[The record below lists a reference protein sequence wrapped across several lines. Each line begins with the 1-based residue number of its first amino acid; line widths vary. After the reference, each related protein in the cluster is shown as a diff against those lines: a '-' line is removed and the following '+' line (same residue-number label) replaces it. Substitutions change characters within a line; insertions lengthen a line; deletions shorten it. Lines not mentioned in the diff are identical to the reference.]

1 MVKIN
6 RRQATQVRTGAE
18 RGRNVTGGEVLA
30 IYMNGETL
38 SNNHKMVRARCGG
51 SGRATWYGAI
61 STSRRPSRRHKA
73 PNPHV
78 LSWRTWPIDLWA
90 EPMVADISHI
100 LGSAARTPIRS
111 DRPILVQADFRSYPA
126 PCTCGHTA
134 GSVHSAVA
142 TVDSS
147 GGNWTRGQLV
157 PFHLGK
163 HHAVDLPAYAPLSST
178 R

>member
-1 MVKIN
+1 MEAV
-6 RRQATQVRTGAE
+6 AE
-18 RGRNVTGGEVLA
+18 L
-30 IYMNGETL
+30 
-38 SNNHKMVRARCGG
+38 
-51 SGRATWYGAI
+51 TWYGAV

-78 LSWRTWPIDLWA
+78 LSWRTWLIGLWA
-90 EPMVADISHI
+90 EPMVADKSRI

-134 GSVHSAVA
+134 DSVHSLILETTNRQSACGTEVQLRLVTYAVA

-147 GGNWTRGQLV
+147 GGNWTRGELV

-163 HHAVDLPAYAPLSST
+163 HHAVDLPWTPNG
-178 R
+178 RN